1 MCVYRLAHRM
11 FTQQV
16 HIHNNALNFLRLPFK
31 SFSTFLC
38 FYFSI
43 RVGIGPVGREKDK
56 ISSRSGSVATTTT
69 SFQRFPRAIKFL
81 LSSSM
86 LYSFIQMAFVCQL
99 SASFSPLPVDGCQ
112 SCWVSSISFCIAS
125 STLFIVRQSPLGIWQ
140 LGLAWSCLRKFA
152 IQLLSC
158 VLMRRRRWG
167 VMQVVALRREERVVV
182 CVISISFGKW
192 KGARKTRRNEAEMER
207 PSQIIRARFHAK
219 FFWLPYIFLF
229 F

>member
-1 MCVYRLAHRM
+1 MLAHRM

-56 ISSRSGSVATTTT
+56 ISSRSRSVATPTT

-81 LSSSM
+81 LSSM

-112 SCWVSSISFCIAS
+112 SCWVSSTLLLYRFVNS
-125 STLFIVRQSPLGIWQ
+125 STLFLVRQSPLRIWQ
-140 LGLAWSCLRKFA
+140 LRLAWSCLRKFA

-158 VLMRRRRWG
+158 VLMRRRWWRLWHWEEKREFVLSVWFRFRLGNEKAHARQGEMRQRWRD
-167 VMQVVALRREERVVV
+167 RRKSSEPDFTP
-182 CVISISFGKW
+182 SSFGYL
-192 KGARKTRRNEAEMER
+192 
-207 PSQIIRARFHAK
+207 I
-219 FFWLPYIFLF
+219 YIFF
-229 F
+229 

>member
-1 MCVYRLAHRM
+1 MCECVYRLAHRM

-86 LYSFIQMAFVCQL
+86 LFIYPNGFR
-99 SASFSPLPVDGCQ
+99 
-112 SCWVSSISFCIAS
+112 VS
-125 STLFIVRQSPLGIWQ
+125 IVSVVFAVTGRWMPKL
-140 LGLAWSCLRKFA
+140 LGLLNSPSVSLRQLCL
-152 IQLLSC
+152 
-158 VLMRRRRWG
+158 
-167 VMQVVALRREERVVV
+167 
-182 CVISISFGKW
+182 
-192 KGARKTRRNEAEMER
+192 
-207 PSQIIRARFHAK
+207 
-219 FFWLPYIFLF
+219 
-229 F
+229 